1 VSPVPRARRRTALP
15 NYEQPYEALFEQTND
30 AVVILDPDGAYQA
43 ANKRAT
49 DMLGYSLDELIG
61 LPMSKVVKT
70 DEYEDAMQRMAALV
84 ADRSIPIYERI
95 LIRKDGTEVS
105 VEINASL
112 VRDER
117 GRPAYF
123 QVVARDISDRKR
135 EERALRLIAEGTAS
149 GTDAA
154 FFHAVVQ
161 HLAQALEVRC
171 AVVTECMNPTP
182 TRVRVMAWW
191 LDQSQTDSPEYEV
204 AGTPCEEVF
213 KGSLVFHASGIR
225 QSFPNDA
232 WLVQIRAESYLGIPL
247 RDASGEVI
255 GHLAVIDDKPM
266 SDDLSRRAVLRIFA
280 SRVGSELARRHAD
293 KKREES
299 EMRYRA
305 LVEQLPAVSYTAA
318 LDPDAPT
325 LYVSPQIETVLG
337 FSVDEYYT
345 SPSRW
350 RLQLHPDDRDAV
362 LEELTRTLESD
373 TPFRMEYRIYRKDG
387 SLAWARD
394 EAVVVRDSDDRPLFL
409 QGIMLDVTVEKRL
422 TEELL
427 NARKLESVGMLA
439 GGIAHDFNNSLM
451 GILGNLSIAKSRV
464 DDKHDAYR
472 RLIEAEKAA
481 LRAKGLTQQL
491 LTFSKGGAPVRRT
504 TSIEGVI
511 RDTVQFVLSGSS
523 VRGHVI
529 VEPALWPAVVDAGQI
544 SQVIENLVLNA
555 VQSMPSGGLV
565 QVEADNVDVPASS
578 GLPVRHGHFVRI
590 RVSDEGLGIPPNAI
604 DRIFD
609 PYFTTKEHGSG
620 LGLATSYAIV
630 QKHEGHL
637 AARPRRGGGTE
648 FTLYLPAG
656 EEVERLHEENR
667 PLAVEH
673 RGHVLVMDDDDLV
686 RDTVGAMLALLG
698 HAAEFVRDGES
709 AIQAYREAM
718 QAGRPFDVVI
728 LDLTIPGGYGG
739 EEAMRR
745 LLEIDPDAVGI
756 VSSGY
761 SESPVMAEA
770 HRFGFRDCLAKPY
783 RPTELCTV
791 LDRVLGPNGQRRGS
805 VQEPGL

>member
-1 VSPVPRARRRTALP
+1 MSLTHRGRRKMTLP
-15 NYEQPYEALFEQTND
+15 SYEQPYEALFEQTND
-30 AVVILDPDGAYQA
+30 AVVILDPDGTYQA

-49 DMLGYSLDELIG
+49 DMLGYPLDELVG
-61 LPMSKVVKT
+61 LSLSKIVKP
-70 DEYEDAMQRMAALV
+70 DEYDDAMRRMAALL
-84 ADRSIPIYERI
+84 ADQSVPIYERR
-95 LIRKDGTEVS
+95 LIRKDGTEIS
-105 VEINASL
+105 VDINASL
-112 VRDER
+112 VRDEL

-135 EERALRLIAEGTAS
+135 EERALQLIAEGTAS
-149 GTDAA
+149 GTDAT
-154 FFHAVVQ
+154 FFQAAVRHLVQ
-161 HLAQALEVRC
+161 TLEVRC
-171 AVVTECMNPTP
+171 ACITECTGPAP
-182 TRVRVMAWW
+182 ARARVMAWW
-191 LDQSQTDSPEYEV
+191 WSETRDDTPEYEV
-204 AGTPCEEVF
+204 AGTPSEEVF
-213 KGSLVFHASGIR
+213 KGNLVFQSSGVR
-225 QSFPNDA
+225 QSYPRDPLLA
-232 WLVQIRAESYLGIPL
+232 ELGAESYLGIPL
-247 RDASGEVI
+247 RDPSGEVI

-266 SDDLSRRAVLRIFA
+266 SEDLRDRAVLRIFA
-280 SRVGSELARRHAD
+280 SRVGSELARRRAD

-299 EMRYRA
+299 EIRYKA
-305 LVEQLPAVSYTAA
+305 LVEQLPAVTYAA
-318 LDPDAPT
+318 SLDPEAPT

-337 FSVDEYYT
+337 FTVDEFYA

-350 RLQLHPDDRDAV
+350 RRQLHPDDRDAV
-362 LEELTRTLESD
+362 LEKLSRALEGD
-373 TPFRMEYRIYRKDG
+373 TPFRTEYRIYRKDG

-394 EAVVVRDSDDRPLFL
+394 EAVVVRGSDGSPLFL

-464 DDKHDAYR
+464 GKKHAAYG
-472 RLIEAEKAA
+472 RLREAEKAA
-481 LRAKGLTQQL
+481 LRAKGLTRQL

-511 RDTVQFVLSGSS
+511 RDTVQFVLSGSN
-523 VRGHVI
+523 VRGQVI
-529 VEPALWPAVVDAGQI
+529 VEPGLWPAEVDAGQI

-555 VQSMPSGGLV
+555 VQAMPDGGLV
-565 QVEADNVDVPASS
+565 QVEADNVDVPAGS
-578 GLPVRHGHFVRI
+578 GLPVCQGCFVRI
-590 RVSDEGLGIPPNAI
+590 RVSDEGIGIPPEAV

-637 AARPRRGGGTE
+637 AVRSRQGGGTE
-648 FTLYLPAG
+648 FTLHLPAG
-656 EEVERLHEENR
+656 KEVERMREENE
-667 PLAVEH
+667 PVAAAH

-686 RDTVGAMLALLG
+686 RDTIGAMLAGLG
-698 HAAEFVRDGES
+698 HSAEFASDGES
-709 AIQAYREAM
+709 AVQAYRSAM
-718 QAGRPFDVVI
+718 QAGRPFDAVI
-728 LDLTIPGGYGG
+728 LDLTIRGGYGG

-745 LLEIDPDAVGI
+745 LLEIDPGAVGI

-770 HRFGFRDCLAKPY
+770 HRFGFRDCIAKPY
-783 RPTELCTV
+783 RPTELGAV
-791 LDRVLGPNGQRRGS
+791 LDRVLGSND
-805 VQEPGL
+805 

>member
-1 VSPVPRARRRTALP
+1 MSSTHRGRRRTTLP

-30 AVVILDPDGAYQA
+30 AVVILDPDGTYQA

-49 DMLGYSLDELIG
+49 DMLGYPLDELVG
-61 LPMSKVVKT
+61 LSLSKIVKP
-70 DEYEDAMQRMAALV
+70 DEYDDAMRRMAALL
-84 ADRSIPIYERI
+84 ADQSVPIYERR
-95 LIRKDGTEVS
+95 LIRKDGTEIS

-112 VRDER
+112 VRNEL

-135 EERALRLIAEGTAS
+135 EERALQLIAEGTAS
-149 GTDAA
+149 ETDAA
-154 FFHAVVQ
+154 FFQAAVR
-161 HLAQALEVRC
+161 HLVQALEVRC
-171 AVVTECMNPTP
+171 VCITECTGPAP
-182 TRVRVMAWW
+182 ARARVMAWW
-191 LDQSQTDSPEYEV
+191 WSETRDDTPEYEV
-204 AGTPCEEVF
+204 AGTPSAEVF
-213 KGSLVFHASGIR
+213 KGNLVFHSSGVR
-225 QSFPNDA
+225 QSYPGDPLLA
-232 WLVQIRAESYLGIPL
+232 ELGAESYLGIPL
-247 RDASGEVI
+247 RDPSGEVI

-266 SDDLSRRAVLRIFA
+266 SEDLRDRAVLRIFA
-280 SRVGSELARRHAD
+280 SRVGSELARRRAD

-299 EMRYRA
+299 EIRYKA
-305 LVEQLPAVSYTAA
+305 LVEQLPAVTYAA
-318 LDPDAPT
+318 SLDPEAPT

-337 FSVDEYYT
+337 FTVDEFYA

-350 RLQLHPDDRDAV
+350 RRQLHPDDRDAV
-362 LEELTRTLESD
+362 LEKLSRALEGD
-373 TPFRMEYRIYRKDG
+373 TPFRTEYRIYRKDG

-394 EAVVVRDSDDRPLFL
+394 EAVVVRDSDGTPLFL

-464 DDKHDAYR
+464 GKKHAAYG
-472 RLIEAEKAA
+472 RLREAEKAA
-481 LRAKGLTQQL
+481 LRAKGLTRQL

-511 RDTVQFVLSGSS
+511 RDTVQFVLSGSN
-523 VRGHVI
+523 VRGQVI
-529 VEPALWPAVVDAGQI
+529 VEPGLWPAEVDAGQI

-555 VQSMPSGGLV
+555 VQAMPDGGLV
-565 QVEADNVDVPASS
+565 QVEADNVDVPAGS
-578 GLPVRHGHFVRI
+578 GLPVCQGCFVRI
-590 RVSDEGLGIPPNAI
+590 RVSDEGIGIPPEAV

-637 AARPRRGGGTE
+637 AVRSRQGGGTE
-648 FTLYLPAG
+648 FTLHLPAG
-656 EEVERLHEENR
+656 KEVERMREENE
-667 PLAVEH
+667 PVAAAH

-686 RDTVGAMLALLG
+686 RDTIGAMLAGLG
-698 HAAEFVRDGES
+698 HSAEFASDGES
-709 AIQAYREAM
+709 AVQAYRSAM
-718 QAGRPFDVVI
+718 QAGRPFDAVI
-728 LDLTIPGGYGG
+728 LDLTIRGGYGG

-745 LLEIDPDAVGI
+745 LLEIDPGAVGI

-770 HRFGFRDCLAKPY
+770 HRFGFRDCIAKPY
-783 RPTELCTV
+783 QPTELGAV
-791 LDRVLGPNGQRRGS
+791 LDRVLGS
-805 VQEPGL
+805 SD

>member
-1 VSPVPRARRRTALP
+1 MISPHRRRRRTTLP

-30 AVVILDPDGAYQA
+30 AVVILDPDGTYQA
-43 ANKRAT
+43 ANQRAT
-49 DMLGYSLDELIG
+49 DMLGYPLDELVG
-61 LPMSKVVKT
+61 LPMSKIVRP
-70 DEYEDAMQRMAALV
+70 DEYEDAMRRMAALL
-84 ADRSIPIYERI
+84 ADQSVPIYERK
-95 LIRKDGTEVS
+95 LIRKDGTEIP

-123 QVVARDISDRKR
+123 QVVARDLTDRKR

-171 AVVTECMNPTP
+171 AVVTECMDPMP

-191 LDQSQTDSPEYEV
+191 LDESRDDSLEYEV

-213 KGSLVFHASGIR
+213 KGNLVSHASGVQ
-225 QSFPNDA
+225 QSFPSDK
-232 WLVQIRAESYLGIPL
+232 WLVEINAESYLGIPL
-247 RDASGEVI
+247 RDASGQVI
-255 GHLAVIDDKPM
+255 GHLAVVDDRPM
-266 SDDLSRRAVLRIFA
+266 SDDLGHRAVLRIFA
-280 SRVGSELARRHAD
+280 SRTGSELARRRAD
-293 KKREES
+293 MKREES
-299 EMRYRA
+299 EIRYQS
-305 LVEQLPAVSYTAA
+305 LVEQLPAVTYAA
-318 LDPDAPT
+318 SLDPDAPT

-337 FSVDEYYT
+337 FTADEFYV

-350 RLQLHPDDRDAV
+350 RRQLHPDDRDAV
-362 LEELTRTLESD
+362 LEKLAQALEYD
-373 TPFRMEYRIYRKDG
+373 TPFRTEYRIYRKDG

-394 EAVVVRDSDDRPLFL
+394 EAVVVRRSDGTRLFL

-451 GILGNLSIAKSRV
+451 GILGNISIAKSRIG
-464 DDKHDAYR
+464 DKHGAFG
-472 RLIEAEKAA
+472 RLGEAEKAA

-511 RDTVQFVLSGSS
+511 RDTVQFVLSGSN
-523 VRGHVI
+523 VRGQVV
-529 VEPALWPAVVDAGQI
+529 VEPALWPAEVDAGQI

-555 VQSMPSGGLV
+555 VQAMPDGGLV
-565 QVEADNVDVPASS
+565 QVEADNVDMPANS
-578 GLPVRHGHFVRI
+578 GLPVRQGCFVVV
-590 RVSDEGLGIPPNAI
+590 RVSDEGIGIRPEAV

-609 PYFTTKEHGSG
+609 PYFTTKEGGSG

-637 AARPRRGGGTE
+637 TVRPRRGGGTE

-656 EEVERLHEENR
+656 EQVERPREEHK
-667 PLAVEH
+667 PAVAERH
-673 RGHVLVMDDDDLV
+673 GRVLVMDDDDMV
-686 RDTVGAMLALLG
+686 RETVGAMLGLLG
-698 HAAEFVRDGES
+698 HSAEFAPDGES
-709 AIQAYREAM
+709 AVQAYRSAM
-718 QAGRPFDVVI
+718 QAGTPFDAVI
-728 LDLTIPGGYGG
+728 LDLTIRGGYGG

-745 LLEIDPDAVGI
+745 LLEIDPGAVGI

-770 HRFGFRDCLAKPY
+770 HRFGFRDCIAKPY
-783 RPTELCTV
+783 RPTELRTV
-791 LDRVLGPNGQRRGS
+791 LDRALGSNG
-805 VQEPGL
+805 